1 MDFVAVGFST
11 LVNVLLM
18 VCLIAGVSKLFQIH
32 TMLTDIR
39 DALKSRLV
47 APHAN
52 ALVPTRLHE
61 ILSGDEMLRELDG
74 ELQEDELRNASRH

>member
-39 DALKSRLV
+39 DALKSRPV

-52 ALVPTRLHE
+52 ALVPTPLQE
-61 ILSGDEMLRELDG
+61 IRSGDEMLRELDTQ
-74 ELQEDELRNASRH
+74 LQEDELRNALRR

>member
-1 MDFVAVGFST
+1 MGFST

-39 DALKSRLV
+39 DALKSRPV

-52 ALVPTRLHE
+52 ALVPTPLQE
-61 ILSGDEMLRELDG
+61 IRSGDEMLRELDTQ
-74 ELQEDELRNASRH
+74 LQEDELRNALRR